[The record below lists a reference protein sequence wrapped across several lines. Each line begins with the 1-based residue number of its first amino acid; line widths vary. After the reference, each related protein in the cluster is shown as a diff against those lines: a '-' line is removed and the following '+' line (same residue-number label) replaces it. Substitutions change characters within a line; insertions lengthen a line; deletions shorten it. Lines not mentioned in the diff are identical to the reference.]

1 MRLYRLMALWKQ
13 IRLEQIWE
21 ERNRSLVQMISWAI
35 IAAVALLD
43 WWTKPYVS
51 LGFLYLFPIMF
62 VAAFLPR
69 WVVVLLATGCAI
81 LAEVFSSLDPSSVRL
96 GFETLALAG
105 CGLFVAELVRNRRLT
120 QEGEARLKALVETSP
135 AAIVTVDEFGF
146 IELANQSAIDL
157 MAPRDGQLAGAPIA
171 AFLPDMHHALRG
183 PKGPLHVNISEDGP
197 QFRTS
202 MQCRG
207 HRGNDESFTADVWFS
222 TYRVGQR
229 MKLAA
234 IVADMAEEP
243 PAAASAFAPMSDR
256 EPIALNTPL
265 NNREL
270 GVLRLLVQ
278 GLANKEIA
286 ARMEVSEG
294 TIKNT
299 LQQLFA
305 RTNVRTRAQ
314 LVRIA
319 FEQYRDELVPE
330 PVVVSRGLGS
340 DARRMLS
347 AHRYGTRRSSWS
359 GQPA

>member
-1 MRLYRLMALWKQ
+1 MRLYRL

-21 ERNRSLVQMISWAI
+21 ERNRALVQMISWAI
-35 IAAVALLD
+35 IAVVALVD

-69 WVVVLLATGCAI
+69 WVVVLLAAGCAI
-81 LAEVFSSLDPSSVRL
+81 LAEVFSSLDPSPVRL

-120 QEGEARLKALVETSP
+120 LEGEARLKALVETSP
-135 AAIVTVDEFGF
+135 AAIMTVDEYGF

-171 AFLPDMHHALRG
+171 AFLPDMHHALRWDSRR
-183 PKGPLHVNISEDGP
+183 PKGPSYVNISDDGP

-202 MQCRG
+202 MQCHG

-234 IVADMAEEP
+234 IVADVAED
-243 PAAASAFAPMSDR
+243 AFAPASDR
-256 EPIALNTPL
+256 EPVALNG
-265 NNREL
+265 REL
-270 GVLRLLVQ
+270 GVLRLLIQ

-305 RTNVRTRAQ
+305 KTNVRTRAQ

-319 FEQYRDELVPE
+319 FEQYRDELTPTPAGE
-330 PVVVSRGLGS
+330 PVAPSRGLGR

-347 AHRYGTRRSSWS
+347 AHRYGSRRSDS
-359 GQPA
+359 PAAA